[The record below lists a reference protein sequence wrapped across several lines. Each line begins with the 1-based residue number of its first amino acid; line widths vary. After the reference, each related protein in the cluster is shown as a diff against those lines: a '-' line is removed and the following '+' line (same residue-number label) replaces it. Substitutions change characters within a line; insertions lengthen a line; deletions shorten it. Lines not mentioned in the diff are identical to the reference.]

1 MKIPQRRILTAA
13 PSAVI
18 VSTSTGYSEVGIAP
32 ALGAGDR
39 AFESHYSDQN
49 PSEIVDFRGGF
60 LLCLLR
66 GRRRGFS
73 FSYLW
78 FLTFLYHDYGYCV
91 VERDDAP
98 IAIPTRASIPNNNY
112 SRKLQVQVAFNIE
125 YTRGSHK
132 LTFSSSNNAVDISEL
147 HRRAK
152 GLEEWTCAHC
162 TETTGG
168 AFTLFLGSGKT
179 VGGSR

>member
-1 MKIPQRRILTAA
+1 MRIHQLNLYANTLKTAKR
-13 PSAVI
+13 SC
-18 VSTSTGYSEVGIAP
+18 
-32 ALGAGDR
+32 
-39 AFESHYSDQN
+39 HYSLIPNMRQH
-49 PSEIVDFRGGF
+49 F
-60 LLCLLR
+60 LKTTFWPHVR
-66 GRRRGFS
+66 SGFS

-78 FLTFLYHDYGYCV
+78 FLPFLYHDYGYCV
-91 VERDDAP
+91 VERDDSP
-98 IAIPTRASIPNNNY
+98 IAIPTRAPIPNNNY
-112 SRKLQVQVAFNIE
+112 SRKLQVQVALNIE

-162 TETTGG
+162 TEITGG
-168 AFTLFLGSGKT
+168 AFTLFLGSVKT